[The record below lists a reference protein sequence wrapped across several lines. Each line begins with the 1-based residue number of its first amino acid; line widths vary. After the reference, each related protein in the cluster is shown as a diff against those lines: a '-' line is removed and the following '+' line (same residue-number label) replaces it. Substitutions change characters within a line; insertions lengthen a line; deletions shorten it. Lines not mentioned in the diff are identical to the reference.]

1 MGKQFAIV
9 CNPHVPSAWH
19 ETDVLLRR
27 VIDPL
32 CHAVALCC
40 YVAVAVIHFVLPQLR
55 DLVGNMIM
63 TMCICLAVGQVADTV
78 RIFTEFTSPTA
89 YLVAGQNYF
98 QNSYNYNNICQKM
111 NFLQDWF
118 RMERIVLPTV
128 FTLLRIQRSFVNC
141 SQGSSVLKTFV
152 GHIL

>member
-1 MGKQFAIV
+1 MLQDGDPVGKQFAIV

-32 CHAVALCC
+32 CHAMALCC

-98 QNSYNYNNICQKM
+98 HKSYNFTNICQKM
-111 NFLQDWF
+111 NFL
-118 RMERIVLPTV
+118 
-128 FTLLRIQRSFVNC
+128 
-141 SQGSSVLKTFV
+141 
-152 GHIL
+152 

>member
-1 MGKQFAIV
+1 MLQDGDPVGKQFAIV

-32 CHAVALCC
+32 CHALALCC

-98 QNSYNYNNICQKM
+98 HKPNNYNNNCQKI
-111 NFLQDWF
+111 NFY
-118 RMERIVLPTV
+118 RIGSGGTV
-128 FTLLRIQRSFVNC
+128 
-141 SQGSSVLKTFV
+141 
-152 GHIL
+152 